1 MESTNLPVGFGMA
14 LAMNEDAMKGFAS
27 MPESGQQAVIE
38 KARTVSSRRE
48 MQRLVYDLSQSSRTG
63 QKR

>member
-14 LAMNEDAMKGFAS
+14 LAMNEDAMKTFAS
-27 MPESGQQAVIE
+27 MPETEQQSVIE

-48 MQRLVYDLSQSSRTG
+48 MQQLVYDLSNSSRSG
-63 QKR
+63 RKQ